1 MSIGPA
7 GEIFASSY
15 LCKKG
20 YKIVAKNYR
29 CKLGEIDVIAR
40 KGNVLIFCEV
50 KTRQDKKF
58 GEPFEAVAAYKQRRL
73 RRLAEHYLL
82 RHPSN
87 NLIFRFDV
95 ISILA
100 GWDGKLKEILHIE
113 NAF

>member
-1 MSIGPA
+1 MSIGA
-7 GEIFASSY
+7 SGEIFASSY

-20 YKIVAKNYR
+20 YKIVAQNYR
-29 CKLGEIDVIAR
+29 CRLGEIDIIAR
-40 KGNVLIFCEV
+40 KENVLIFCEV

-58 GEPFEAVAAYKQRRL
+58 GEPFEAVTVYKQSRL

-87 NLIFRFDV
+87 NSVFRFDV
-95 ISILA
+95 ISILF
-100 GWDGKLKEILHIE
+100 GCDGKTKEILHIE